1 MDILVAEDDFVSRSL
16 LVNILEKLGHTVQIA
31 EDGLMAWE
39 IMQNR
44 EIRMVVTDWM
54 MPGLDGPSLCKKI
67 RRIDTEAYVYI
78 ILLTAKDAK
87 EDIVEGLE
95 AGADD
100 YLSKPFNKTEFI
112 ARLNSG
118 LRILDLES
126 SLKAANEKICL
137 LTITDELTGCFNKRY
152 LDQNLPRE
160 IDRASRL
167 GHSISIILADIDH
180 FKQVNDTHG
189 HPVGDQVLRSFS
201 SRLKACVRCD
211 VDWVARYGGE
221 EFLVVLPETDVAGGH
236 SVGERLRMHV
246 EQTSFSSDN
255 GDIPITASFG
265 VAGSD
270 THTPKKGISAEELL
284 QRADQ
289 NLYQAKRNGRNQVY
303 GEGL

>member
-221 EFLVVLPETDVAGGH
+221 EFLVVLPETDMAGGH
-236 SVGERLRMHV
+236 SIGERLRMRV

-265 VAGSD
+265 VAGFD
-270 THTPKKGISAEELL
+270 THTPKNGIFAEELL